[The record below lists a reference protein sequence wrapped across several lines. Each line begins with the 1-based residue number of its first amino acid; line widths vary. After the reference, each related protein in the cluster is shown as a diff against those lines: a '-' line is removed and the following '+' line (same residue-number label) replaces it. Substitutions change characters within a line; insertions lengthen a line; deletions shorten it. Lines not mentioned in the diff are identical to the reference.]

1 MPNPSEKM
9 LEHAKIPGI
18 STAVVSGGKVVS
30 HAVGVTNILNPQPVT
45 DTTVFEAASL
55 SKPVFA
61 YIVLKMVERGL
72 FSRPGE
78 KPEDGLDRPLHEIF
92 DFEYDLA
99 LMSTLPDNN
108 KEKAENGIIYLSEDG
123 QYVVRDPKGVV
134 QEGALNTKEIDL
146 SQLELNLR
154 NSDLKSAIL
163 KVTSNA
169 GHTHGFG
176 PPHLRDHP
184 NYNLLTVRMILSHQA
199 GLPNWFEGGPQ
210 KYVAPVGTQFDYSG
224 EAFFFLN
231 EVLEKVSGKNF
242 HQLSQELFHSKDLQ
256 MTHSSFIP
264 HADNSPEGN
273 NRAWGHRM
281 DQSVDESLHCEP
293 RNEEK
298 PKPIPASS
306 LYTTAED
313 YGKFMNAC
321 MNNSFIRQHMF
332 NPQVALVGKD
342 AKASKAG
349 VTDDT
354 LSHLHWGLGIG
365 IQTNPDGGKIAF
377 HWGDNGTFRGFTA
390 MDLQTNKGV
399 VCLTNSE
406 NGPLMFRQVAEP
418 VVGDLTP
425 VSQWLTHR
433 EQLNLNT
440 TDMYRRVIAVEKKSS
455 VEANTSPSNVDSF
468 SPK

>member
-9 LEHAKIPGI
+9 LEHTKIPGI
-18 STAVVSGGKVVS
+18 STAIVSDGKVVP
-30 HAVGVTNILNPQPVT
+30 HAAGVTNIQNPQPVT

-61 YIVLKMVERGL
+61 YIVLKMVEDGK

-78 KPEDGLDRPLHEIF
+78 KPEDGFDRPLHEIC
-92 DFEYDLA
+92 D
-99 LMSTLPDNN
+99 
-108 KEKAENGIIYLSEDG
+108 
-123 QYVVRDPKGVV
+123 
-134 QEGALNTKEIDL
+134 
-146 SQLELNLR
+146 
-154 NSDLKSAIL
+154 
-163 KVTSNA
+163 
-169 GHTHGFG
+169 FG

-184 NYNLLTVRMILSHQA
+184 NYKLLTVRMILSHQT
-199 GLPNWFEGGPQ
+199 GLPNWFPKDSKEPPEVSQ
-210 KYVAPVGTQFDYSG
+210 QYIANVKAGTAFNYSG
-224 EAFFFLN
+224 EAYFFLN
-231 EVLEKVSGKNF
+231 DVLERVSGQKF
-242 HQLSQELFHSKDLQ
+242 HQLSQSFFHSKDLQ

-281 DQSVDESLHCEP
+281 DQSVDESLHCAP
-293 RNEEK
+293 RDENE

-313 YGKFMNAC
+313 YGKFLNAC
-321 MNNSFIRQHMF
+321 MSDSFISQHMF
-332 NPQVALVGKD
+332 GYQIALRGKD
-342 AKASKAG
+342 AKASNAG

-365 IQTNPDGGKIAF
+365 IQTNPDGSKIAF
-377 HWGDNGTFRGFTA
+377 HWGDNVTFRGFAA
-390 MDLQTNKGV
+390 MDLQTKKGV
-399 VCLTNSE
+399 VCLTNSQ

-418 VVGDLTP
+418 VVGNLTP

-440 TDMYRRVIAVEKKSS
+440 TDMYRRVIVVEKKSNVGES
-455 VEANTSPSNVDSF
+455 ISSEVDDSPPATPST
-468 SPK
+468 